1 VKLVEFLVSL
11 LEAHAQALTRL
22 AALMSE
28 ESLLE
33 VLERAGEREDELE
46 SKALKSMPHWA
57 RGGHPTG
64 VAAAYAQLET
74 AVRGFGLPQFL
85 LFHLWT
91 YPHYRALIENATD
104 LNALIPEGPSGE
116 GAQPSGMASLLID
129 ESVEQARL
137 WVRSL
142 RLAPDLSARAEK
154 AAEVPWL
161 KFRAAMLAKLGKRR
175 LGAV

>member
-1 VKLVEFLVSL
+1 VKLVDFLVSL

-22 AALMSE
+22 AALMTE

-33 VLERAGEREDELE
+33 VLERAGESEEELE
-46 SKALKSMPHWA
+46 SPVLKSLPHWA

-104 LNALIPEGPSGE
+104 LNAIIPEGDDSTPSD
-116 GAQPSGMASLLID
+116 MASSLVD
-129 ESVEQARL
+129 ESVEQAKL

-142 RLAPDLSARAEK
+142 GLAPDLGARAEK